1 MTLEGMVD
9 EMRKKGKMYKI
20 RKREGE
26 LIYDVRRKDGKKE
39 GKKEITYRYVGNF
52 FSLICKLLNNCR
64 ETYRPPDHGKI
75 PGIHRRNKALCA
87 CLRVDCQPQVPT
99 YLKPSWT

>member
-1 MTLEGMVD
+1 MTLEGMIT

-52 FSLICKLLNNCR
+52 SLICKILDNCR
-64 ETYRPPDHGKI
+64 DTY
-75 PGIHRRNKALCA
+75 
-87 CLRVDCQPQVPT
+87 
-99 YLKPSWT
+99 

>member
-1 MTLEGMVD
+1 MTLEGMIN

-26 LIYDVRRKDGKKE
+26 LVYDVRRKVKGKIKRKDGKKE

-52 FSLICKLLNNCR
+52 FVNM
-64 ETYRPPDHGKI
+64 
-75 PGIHRRNKALCA
+75 
-87 CLRVDCQPQVPT
+87 
-99 YLKPSWT
+99 

>member
-1 MTLEGMVD
+1 MTLEGMIN

-52 FSLICKLLNNCR
+52 SLYVK
-64 ETYRPPDHGKI
+64 Y
-75 PGIHRRNKALCA
+75 
-87 CLRVDCQPQVPT
+87 
-99 YLKPSWT
+99 

>member
-1 MTLEGMVD
+1 MTLEGMIN

-52 FSLICKLLNNCR
+52 FFVNM
-64 ETYRPPDHGKI
+64 
-75 PGIHRRNKALCA
+75 
-87 CLRVDCQPQVPT
+87 
-99 YLKPSWT
+99 